1 MCGFPRS
8 VTFQLPATGKVLRM
22 LYNYSMGGL
31 RLITGLGL
39 IGSVIWQVTDRTLN
53 NNFRPFEYFAYFS
66 IITAI
71 FAGAL
76 LLVVG
81 VRALRNLEEG
91 KRLEIAKLSL
101 TVAMVVVGVVYHALL
116 SGVANDVRDGDYV
129 WPVFPNEFIHT
140 YAPILIVL
148 EYLVSQKTFNI
159 RLRAALWVAVFPLVW
174 LMFSV
179 IRGSITNWWPYW
191 FINPNGEA
199 GLIGML
205 SYIGAITAFFL
216 TLGFIVLGVK
226 KLLRKALV
234 RK

>member
-1 MCGFPRS
+1 M
-8 VTFQLPATGKVLRM
+8 A
-22 LYNYSMGGL
+22 L
-31 RLITGLGL
+31 RLLTGIGL
-39 IGSVIWQVTDRTLN
+39 IVSVVWQVTDRTLN

-66 IITAI
+66 IVTAI

-91 KRLEIAKLSL
+91 KRLEIARLSL

-116 SGVANDVRDGDYV
+116 SDVANDVRDGDYV